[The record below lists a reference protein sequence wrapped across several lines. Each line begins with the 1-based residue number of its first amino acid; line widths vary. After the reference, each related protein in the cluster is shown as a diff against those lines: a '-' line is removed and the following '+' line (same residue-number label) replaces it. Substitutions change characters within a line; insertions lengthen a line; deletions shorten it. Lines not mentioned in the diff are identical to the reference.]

1 VSLGGHARRWSLGCA
16 LGICS
21 CGGDYWLGG
30 SLGTGGAGA
39 AGAGGQGGAAG
50 SGSPAASLTLEA
62 DLVLTGDDVL
72 DLGGGPCRI
81 EGHGFRIRSLAPW
94 RGHLWLHD
102 CTLAD
107 LGSEQLPSIELSMVE
122 SAWTTIEGCTFDA
135 SGRIWLEN
143 NDDSTTNFRRNTIL
157 DNALLAEPALR
168 DEAEPIFL
176 AQGWNGRGQKIFAG
190 NRVLKGFVRFGQA
203 AHWLIGGSSDQD
215 SNVIIG
221 RRGGIELGGNDFTVR
236 GNYVHD
242 IFVTTPDTP
251 TGNQESALAVFYE
264 TTGVLVE
271 HNLLRKGHWVV
282 RGITGEFRY
291 NALIDPGGS
300 GWLQQPFEDTK
311 IHHNLFL
318 SYAYPGEEQGVD
330 SSQVTIESGLSL
342 VNFRTTGIEAYSN
355 TFDGG
360 GPLRRFTGPAL
371 SVDGDSFLDSLRN
384 NVFMR
389 FPHFVANG
397 SAATVRAPLDEA
409 SEPRPE
415 RLGFADYNLFF
426 NPDAE
431 PPHNYALAVAGLAE
445 RADAGFALHDARS
458 GGPIDEQVDP
468 KFVAVPP
475 LDFPF
480 DEAQVL
486 SGALTVSQ
494 MLARLRE
501 LYTPA
506 ADSPLVDAGD
516 PADGA
521 GTEIGAI
528 DAGTAPSADDFGG
541 FGR

>member
-1 VSLGGHARRWSLGCA
+1 M
-16 LGICS
+16 
-21 CGGDYWLGG
+21 
-30 SLGTGGAGA
+30 
-39 AGAGGQGGAAG
+39 
-50 SGSPAASLTLEA
+50 TLEA

-81 EGHGFRIRSLAPW
+81 EGHGFRIRSVPPW

-102 CTLAD
+102 CTLVG
-107 LGSEQLPSIELSMVE
+107 LGSEELPSIELSMVE
-122 SAWTTIEGCTFDA
+122 SGWTTIESCRFDA
-135 SGRIWLEN
+135 SGRLWLEN
-143 NDDSTTNFRRNTIL
+143 DDASTTTFRQNTIQ
-157 DNALLAEPALR
+157 DNALLAEPELR
-168 DEAEPIFL
+168 TDAEPIFL
-176 AQGWNGRGQKIFAG
+176 AQGWDGTAHKIFAG

-221 RRGGIELGGNDFTVR
+221 RRGGIELEGTDFTVR

-242 IFVTTPDTP
+242 VFVTTPDSP
-251 TGNQESALAVFYE
+251 TGNQESALATIYE

-291 NALIDPGGS
+291 NAVIDPGGS
-300 GWLQQPFEDTK
+300 GWLQQPFEGTK
-311 IHHNLFL
+311 VHHNLFL

-330 SSQVTIESGLSL
+330 PTMAMVDSGLSL
-342 VNFRTTGIEAYSN
+342 VNFRTTGIEVFNN

-371 SVDGDSFLDSLRN
+371 SVDGDSFLDSLRS

-389 FPHFVANG
+389 FPHEVADG
-397 SAATVRAPLDEA
+397 STATVRAPLTEGSA
-409 SEPRPE
+409 PPPE
-415 RLGFADYNLFF
+415 RIGYADYNSFF
-426 NPDAE
+426 NPDAV

-445 RADAGFALHDARS
+445 RNDPGFALNDARA
-458 GGPIDEQVDP
+458 GGPIDEQVEP
-468 KFVAVPP
+468 KFVVLPP

-480 DEAQVL
+480 DEAEII
-486 SGALTVSQ
+486 SGKLTVSD

-506 ADSPLVDAGD
+506 VDSPLVDSGD

-521 GTEIGAI
+521 GTDIGAI
-528 DAGTAPSADDFGG
+528 DAGRALSVDDFGG
-541 FGR
+541 FGL